1 MQFDQSPR
9 DDGMGYTSHSDANV
23 SLLGDGNDEQDDT
36 ENADAGKRVDRHMT
50 LRERLESFKQQASV
64 RFESITRGQVP
75 SGQDEASS
83 QLTMVE
89 ICNAVQETV
98 IKLTDPLYRDLDY
111 ENTLVFIDDIKSWS
125 GGMPQMLP
133 IVVQALDKRLKHED
147 PQVTSLALALIDTL
161 VKNTR
166 LNFHRCV
173 ATQPLMSNIA
183 RIARGSAHPIDKL
196 TGDLRKDASAIWKRF
211 AGKEVSELEKASRER
226 CAQRTSQKAKEVIRT
241 WGEGFVQTSTAVP
254 LFASTYQTLLNEGME
269 FPDVEGAVVL
279 DSPEDAEFEIVGG
292 DIHAPDMS
300 ELSNTAHQ
308 AAKLLSEVCAS
319 RQSSEEGTGLVDVLI
334 DQCKALQ
341 AQVASHMELAMAT
354 SNETQLI
361 STLATNEV
369 LQEALDSAK
378 NGFHEACKSEGS
390 KSEGGK
396 PSKPPTEFESVMGDV
411 DQLLFDEDNQD
422 EDSTNSENLL
432 DLGFFTPAAAPPVM
446 PPTSHVKIPPPAPIA
461 PPQAPPATDATILD
475 DDFAGLALQRKHKNQ
490 LQEL

>member
-75 SGQDEASS
+75 SGQEEASS

-173 ATQPLMSNIA
+173 ATQPSVSSSSPSRAAPLGLL
-183 RIARGSAHPIDKL
+183 RAHS
-196 TGDLRKDASAIWKRF
+196 LRKF
-211 AGKEVSELEKASRER
+211 PSRLR
-226 CAQRTSQKAKEVIRT
+226 PR
-241 WGEGFVQTSTAVP
+241 
-254 LFASTYQTLLNEGME
+254 
-269 FPDVEGAVVL
+269 
-279 DSPEDAEFEIVGG
+279 
-292 DIHAPDMS
+292 
-300 ELSNTAHQ
+300 
-308 AAKLLSEVCAS
+308 
-319 RQSSEEGTGLVDVLI
+319 
-334 DQCKALQ
+334 
-341 AQVASHMELAMAT
+341 
-354 SNETQLI
+354 
-361 STLATNEV
+361 
-369 LQEALDSAK
+369 
-378 NGFHEACKSEGS
+378 
-390 KSEGGK
+390 
-396 PSKPPTEFESVMGDV
+396 
-411 DQLLFDEDNQD
+411 
-422 EDSTNSENLL
+422 
-432 DLGFFTPAAAPPVM
+432 
-446 PPTSHVKIPPPAPIA
+446 
-461 PPQAPPATDATILD
+461 
-475 DDFAGLALQRKHKNQ
+475 
-490 LQEL
+490 